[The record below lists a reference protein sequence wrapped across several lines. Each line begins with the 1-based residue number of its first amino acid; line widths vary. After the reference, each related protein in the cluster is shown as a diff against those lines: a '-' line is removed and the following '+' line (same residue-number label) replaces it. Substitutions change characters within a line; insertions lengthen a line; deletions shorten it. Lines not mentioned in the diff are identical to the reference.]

1 MQRAFPDHNIKEL
14 KHEENLASGNE
25 KHYSEVAKRII
36 QTILSDFCQ
45 MPQVRECPPF
55 KEFFQM
61 NTADE
66 NNHQMMRM
74 SLNPFAKESQL
85 SYQNK
90 FDGRRS
96 MSSMYGQQQDNL
108 FAQEYTMPEQAQQM
122 IQEEDESEISSMN
135 SKNRGSNLFSGGDH
149 QRQSQTS
156 NYGPMKSARSGTQVL
171 EFQSPFEKSARRED
185 EISPQESPDF
195 DDYQLNDRIEM
206 EFEIGDPVDKL
217 RGRQLSMTDNQK
229 KNK

>member
-1 MQRAFPDHNIKEL
+1 
-14 KHEENLASGNE
+14 
-25 KHYSEVAKRII
+25 
-36 QTILSDFCQ
+36 
-45 MPQVRECPPF
+45 
-55 KEFFQM
+55 M

-122 IQEEDESEISSMN
+122 I
-135 SKNRGSNLFSGGDH
+135 
-149 QRQSQTS
+149 
-156 NYGPMKSARSGTQVL
+156 
-171 EFQSPFEKSARRED
+171 
-185 EISPQESPDF
+185 
-195 DDYQLNDRIEM
+195 
-206 EFEIGDPVDKL
+206 
-217 RGRQLSMTDNQK
+217 
-229 KNK
+229 